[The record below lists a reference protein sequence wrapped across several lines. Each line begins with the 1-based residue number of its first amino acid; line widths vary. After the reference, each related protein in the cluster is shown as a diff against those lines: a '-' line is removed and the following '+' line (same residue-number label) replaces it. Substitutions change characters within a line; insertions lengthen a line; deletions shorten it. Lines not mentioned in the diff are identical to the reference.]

1 MSVKI
6 KVSYERPDEL
16 QEVLKRLSPVI
27 QSHKQPKGQTG
38 RYKKAYI
45 TIENTQKKS
54 GKPEKT

>member
-27 QSHKQPKGQTG
+27 QSHKLPKEQTG
-38 RYKKAYI
+38 RYKRAYI
-45 TIENTQKKS
+45 VLRSIQEKAE
-54 GKPEKT
+54 KP

>member
-16 QEVLKRLSPVI
+16 QEVIKRLSPVI
-27 QSHKQPKGQTG
+27 QSHKLPKGQTG

-45 TIENTQKKS
+45 VLGSISEKS
-54 GKPEKT
+54 EKP